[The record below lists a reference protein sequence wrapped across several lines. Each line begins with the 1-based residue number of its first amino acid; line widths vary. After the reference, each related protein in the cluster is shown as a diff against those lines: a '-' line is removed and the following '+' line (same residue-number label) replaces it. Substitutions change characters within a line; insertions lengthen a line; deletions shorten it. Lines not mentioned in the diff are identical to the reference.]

1 MEMGHVLYLPCNL
14 VMETYKFFLKLFI
27 LHEKMNCSALSPNH
41 FKHIKKYMIRLG
53 DDGFRELGL
62 ARDQPIKS
70 TRTGDFIFF
79 PVNVVQPNCLQKTND
94 NASSIN
100 A

>member
-1 MEMGHVLYLPCNL
+1 
-14 VMETYKFFLKLFI
+14 
-27 LHEKMNCSALSPNH
+27 
-41 FKHIKKYMIRLG
+41 MIRLG